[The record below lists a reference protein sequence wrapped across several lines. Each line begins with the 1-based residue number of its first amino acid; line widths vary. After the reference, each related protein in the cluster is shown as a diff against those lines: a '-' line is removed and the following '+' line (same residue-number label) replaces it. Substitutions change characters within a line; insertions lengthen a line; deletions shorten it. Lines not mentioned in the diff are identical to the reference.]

1 MHTVLLRF
9 GGRVDAVERAVLA
22 AGIGA
27 VLPGTGRVGPY
38 GVVGLVVAVLR
49 VDAIALAVAVAVA
62 VVVVSISMAATT
74 AVARSLL
81 WSVGV
86 RVGTTVAVAVVAAR
100 HVGAAL

>member
-1 MHTVLLRF
+1 MHSVLLRL

-22 AGIGA
+22 ARIGA
-27 VLPGTGRVGPY
+27 ILPGTGRVGPD

-49 VDAIALAVAVAVA
+49 VDAVALAIAVPVI
-62 VVVVSISMAATT
+62 VVSINMAATT

-86 RVGTTVAVAVVAAR
+86 GVWTTAAVAVVTTR